1 MMYKD
6 YLHPNLKATELLILD
21 WKNCFMY
28 VRHHF
33 WRMDIG
39 KEECIF
45 GILYLLGLFP
55 TLSAFTWSVL
65 VKMLC
70 YFSVK
75 ISYCGNKALEKDCS
89 SFMRLSL
96 PKVPVQLSDHI
107 MQTETITRILLPK
120 KWQWTILWCVCFL
133 CKDIHIEPN
142 QMYLISRSYLFLLMH
157 TTGARS
163 HIRSGVI
170 NLVAVT

>member
-1 MMYKD
+1 
-6 YLHPNLKATELLILD
+6 
-21 WKNCFMY
+21 MY
-28 VRHHF
+28 VSHPC
-33 WRMDIG
+33 WLKDIG
-39 KEECIF
+39 EEECIL

-55 TLSAFTWSVL
+55 SLSAFICSVL

-89 SFMRLSL
+89 SFMRLPL
-96 PKVPVQLSDHI
+96 PKVPVQLFDHI
-107 MQTETITRILLPK
+107 MQMETITRILLSK

-133 CKDIHIEPN
+133 CKDIHIELN
-142 QMYLISRSYLFLLMH
+142 QIYLISRSYLLLLVH
-157 TTGARS
+157 KTGPHI

-170 NLVAVT
+170 NLVPVN